1 MRGSRIHALL
11 AVAALGTAAVAR
23 GQDQPQQPWQ
33 RFHVG
38 VAIGQ
43 SHVNRS
49 LAEASEAMA
58 QVWGDQSND
67 TTVGSKVAAG
77 FRPARIV
84 GTEIQYINFGQ
95 NEIAAVRGTGGQVP
109 IVTAGF
115 DTRAEAS
122 AWVASAILFIP
133 ERLAFDFYGKIGVAK
148 LEQSLKAHTFNIAF
162 GGGCAISECPRTDL
176 ESVVQQS
183 DTRPYF
189 GIGARLKIAPAV
201 GVRIEYEAIDRDP
214 GDYVSM
220 LSIGIAWER

>member
-1 MRGSRIHALL
+1 MRGSGIHALL
-11 AVAALGTAAVAR
+11 VVAALGTAAVAR
-23 GQDQPQQPWQ
+23 GQDQPQQQWD

-43 SHVNRS
+43 SHLKRS

-67 TTVGSKVAAG
+67 TTVGTKIAAG

-95 NEIAAVRGTGGQVP
+95 NEISAVRGTGGQVP
-109 IVTAGF
+109 VVTGGF
-115 DTRAEAS
+115 DTTADAT
-122 AWVASAILFIP
+122 AWVASALLFIP
-133 ERLAFDFYGKIGVAK
+133 ERARFDFYGKIGVAK

-162 GGGCAISECPRTDL
+162 GSGCAISECPRTDL
-176 ESVVQQS
+176 ESAVQQS

-189 GIGARLKIAPAV
+189 GIGAQIKIAPAA
-201 GVRIEYEAIDRDP
+201 GVRIEYEAIDRDL
-214 GDYVSM
+214 GDDVTM